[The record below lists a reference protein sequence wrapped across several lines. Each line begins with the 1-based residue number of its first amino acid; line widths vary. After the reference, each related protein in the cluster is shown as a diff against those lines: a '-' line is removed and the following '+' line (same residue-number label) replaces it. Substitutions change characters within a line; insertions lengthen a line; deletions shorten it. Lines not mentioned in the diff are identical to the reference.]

1 MKKILVILFLSS
13 VLFSCKKDYF
23 CECVYYNDQ
32 GVVAATKE
40 EKAGFYKNS
49 EKSEAETKCKSMNF
63 EPNTISVNGRKCTL
77 K

>member
-1 MKKILVILFLSS
+1 MKKLFFLLFFVS

-32 GVVAATKE
+32 GVVAGTKE

-49 EKSEAETKCKSMNF
+49 EKSEAEAKCKAMSF
-63 EPNTISVNGRKCTL
+63 EPNTISTNGRKCTL